1 MAAALGGES
10 GDALPPEGKTIPL
23 GDDGGT
29 GGRDGCRR
37 QRVGLNLVQAF
48 SLFVLLDDNDLFPSR
63 SDMDAPD

>member
-23 GDDGGT
+23 GDD
-29 GGRDGCRR
+29 D
-37 QRVGLNLVQAF
+37 LNFLQVF